1 MRRESRIL
9 AITVWVGTTL
19 GYAGDVPAPP
29 EVPYENAPYNGK
41 FTFARVKF
49 HPSEWG
55 PGRYEWGLDLKW
67 NHDYPRADEHFLKIL
82 RETTTIDPNME
93 SVIVGFDEPALFD
106 YPIAYVSE
114 PGYWTL
120 NEKETSGLRAYLQKG
135 GFVIFDDFFGRDTL
149 VLEERMREVL
159 PEHHFIEIPMEHPL
173 WDSFFKVT
181 EPPRG
186 RGGGGGRGGFGRG
199 FGGGGR
205 GAPATYQ
212 GIFEDN
218 DPKKRLMVIANYNT
232 DIGEFWEWS
241 DTGFVP
247 IDLSNEAYKVGV
259 NYMIYGL
266 TH

>member
-1 MRRESRIL
+1 MSGGPRLL
-9 AITVWVGTTL
+9 AAALLVAAAL
-19 GYAGDVPAPP
+19 GNTADVPPP
-29 EVPYENAPYNGK
+29 PDVPYVNAPYNGR

-49 HPSEWG
+49 NPSRWG

-82 RETTTIDPNME
+82 QETTTIDPNLE
-93 SVIVGFDEPALFD
+93 AVIVGFDEPILFD
-106 YPIAYVSE
+106 YPIVYVSE

-120 NEKETSGLRAYLQKG
+120 NEKETAGLRAYLKKG

-159 PEHHFIEIPMEHPL
+159 PEARFIEIPMDHPV
-173 WDSFFKVT
+173 WDTFFKIDDL
-181 EPPRG
+181 PRG
-186 RGGGGGRGGFGRG
+186 RGGGGGRGSLGRG
-199 FGGGGR
+199 FGYGGR
-205 GAPATYQ
+205 GAPSTYQ

-218 DPKKRLMVIANYNT
+218 DPTKRLMVIANYNA

-241 DTGFVP
+241 DTGYAP